1 MSPLADLVRTVYAR
15 VVSPTQRK
23 AIHRLLRANEYRAL
37 RTAVFESP
45 KGTFSLRRCDQLRA
59 IFVHTPK
66 AAGTSIALSI
76 FGELPY
82 HYMAADYLAI
92 FGRST
97 FEAYLTFTF
106 VRNPWDRLYSAY
118 TYLSRGGWDDKDKA
132 WAAEHLAPYRDF
144 ADFVRQG
151 LERPEIQAFM
161 HFIPQHEFVCDRRG
175 RVLVKHVGYFETIA
189 DDFRTICGRIGVD
202 AALAHTNRSTEADY
216 RGHYDEQTRAI
227 VARVYARDI
236 AIFGYDF
243 DGIVSRVPPRS

>member
-1 MSPLADLVRTVYAR
+1 MNALVNVMREAYAR
-15 VVSPTQRK
+15 LVSPARRK
-23 AIHRLLRANEYRAL
+23 AIYRLLHASDYRAL
-37 RTAVFESP
+37 RTAVFEST

-97 FEAYLTFTF
+97 FEAYFTFTF

-118 TYLSRGGWDDKDKA
+118 TFLSRGGWDDKDKA

-144 ADFVRQG
+144 ADFVRRG
-151 LERPEIQAFM
+151 LERPEVQAFM

-189 DDFRTICGRIGVD
+189 DDFRAICRRIGVD
-202 AALAHTNRSTEADY
+202 AELAHTNRSTEADY
-216 RGHYDEQTRAI
+216 RGAYDDETRAI

-236 AIFGYDF
+236 AIFGYGF
-243 DGIVSRVPPRS
+243 DGIVSRVPLPA